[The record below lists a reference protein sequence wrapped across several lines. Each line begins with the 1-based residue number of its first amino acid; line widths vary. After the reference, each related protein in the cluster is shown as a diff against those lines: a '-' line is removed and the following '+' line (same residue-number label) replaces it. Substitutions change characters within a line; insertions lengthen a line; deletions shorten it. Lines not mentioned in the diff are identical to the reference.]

1 MGGLYQTLI
10 INKLAKSFKI
20 NINKFGN
27 MEKFSDLYC
36 IRVEGIPLPQFKTK
50 KTKVMNKIE
59 MEKLEKSKEFKVLH
73 NGKNIPGKLVW
84 YEGIEDITEIWLNG
98 KFMWNTE
105 YNPSN
110 EYVEFIVSKLISGE
124 IKKYEM
130 DEEWV
135 REFKEKSQII
145 LK

>member
-1 MGGLYQTLI
+1 
-10 INKLAKSFKI
+10 
-20 NINKFGN
+20 
-27 MEKFSDLYC
+27 
-36 IRVEGIPLPQFKTK
+36 
-50 KTKVMNKIE
+50 MNKIE
-59 MEKLEKSKEFKVLH
+59 MKKLEKSKEFNVLH

-98 KFMWNTE
+98 KFMWNTP

-135 REFKEKSQII
+135 REFKT
-145 LK
+145 LKKL